1 MPPHHFGAPQPNGFR
16 VPPAQDGGGGGLGGN
31 WGASFRGL
39 QGKWGAH
46 LVFWRG
52 WKMSFHCFRGA
63 VGKLGCPPFN
73 FGIHQNGFGVTKAQG
88 QWQKLGCSFW
98 GEALEKLGYPFCILR
113 CWGVP
118 PFFRGAVEK
127 LGCLCHLRG
136 ALEKLGHPSTILG
149 NAKGKLGCSPPFWER
164 LWSAAIIWGAAGNLG
179 CPPHYFRTLKWPQ
192 VTPTQGGNKFSL
204 GFGGLCKK

>member
-1 MPPHHFGAPQPNGFR
+1 MGPHPNSRQGNSCLFPLSNILGGLEELGYPSLVFWGAGKHLPAVLGGLSASPPFWGSTAKWVQSSPSPR
-16 VPPAQDGGGGGLGGN
+16 RGGGGLGGN

-98 GEALEKLGYPFCILR
+98 GEAVEKLGYPFCILR

-118 PFFRGAVEK
+118 PFF
-127 LGCLCHLRG
+127 
-136 ALEKLGHPSTILG
+136 
-149 NAKGKLGCSPPFWER
+149 
-164 LWSAAIIWGAAGNLG
+164 
-179 CPPHYFRTLKWPQ
+179 
-192 VTPTQGGNKFSL
+192 
-204 GFGGLCKK
+204 